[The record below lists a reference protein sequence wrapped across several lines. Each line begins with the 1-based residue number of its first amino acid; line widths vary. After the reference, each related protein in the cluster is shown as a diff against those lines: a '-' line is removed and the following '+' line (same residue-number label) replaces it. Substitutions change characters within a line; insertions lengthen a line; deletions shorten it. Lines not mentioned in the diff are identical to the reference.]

1 MNRKL
6 ILFGLAT
13 VLLTACGGGEE
24 NSDET
29 ADESNES
36 AEAACTYSY
45 DEGTTVLTWTAF
57 KLTERVGVNGTFDEI
72 NVTAN
77 DGAEDMYEVLS
88 GATFEIPVATVN
100 SQDPVRDPK
109 IRDFFFGNM
118 AETSN
123 ISGSMVSMSAS
134 GGTVSITMNGVAVE
148 YDGEV
153 KTEDE
158 TITFLTTINI
168 TDFQAQTALD
178 SLGEACAEKHTG
190 EDGVR
195 KFWTDVD
202 IAVKTT
208 LKKDCPE

>member
-1 MNRKL
+1 MNKKL
-6 ILFGLAT
+6 ILFGFAT
-13 VLLTACGGGEE
+13 ILLTACGGSEE
-24 NSDET
+24 ASEEGTEET
-29 ADESNES
+29 TETTES
-36 AEAACTYSY
+36 ACTYSY
-45 DEGTTVLTWTAF
+45 DEGSTVLTWTAF
-57 KLTERVGVNGTFDEI
+57 KLTEKVGVNGTFDQM
-72 NVTAN
+72 NVRAN
-77 DGAEDMYEVLS
+77 DGADNMYDVLS

-109 IRDFFFGNM
+109 IRQFFFGKM
-118 AETSN
+118 EETSN
-123 ISGSMVSMSAS
+123 LSGEMVSLSAS

-158 TITFLTTINI
+158 TITFLTTIDI
-168 TDFQAQTALD
+168 TDFQAQMALD

-190 EDGVR
+190 PDGVR

-208 LKKDCPE
+208 LIKDCK

>member
-1 MNRKL
+1 MNKKL
-6 ILFGLAT
+6 IAFGFAT
-13 VLLTACGGGEE
+13 VMLAACGGGEDE
-24 NSDET
+24 STDEAEET
-29 ADESNES
+29 AGTEES
-36 AEAACTYSY
+36 ACTYSY
-45 DEGTTVLTWTAF
+45 DEGSTVLTWTAF
-57 KLTERVGVNGTFDEI
+57 KLTEKVGVNGTFDQI
-72 NVTAN
+72 DVTAN
-77 DGAEDMYEVLS
+77 DGAENMYDVLS

-118 AETSN
+118 AETAN
-123 ISGSMVSMSAS
+123 ISGSMVSVTDGS
-134 GGTVSITMNGVAVE
+134 GTVSITMNGVAVE
-148 YDGEV
+148 YDGEI

-158 TITFLTTINI
+158 TITFLTTIDI

-208 LKKDCPE
+208 LIKDCPE